1 MWTEDIFLFMK
12 EFKTIDEQI
21 LLLKNRGMIF
31 NREAEASW
39 LLKDFNYYNI
49 INGYKDPFLVHAD
62 TFKKNTS
69 FEEVYSLYIFDKRLK
84 DIFLKYILKIETI
97 LRSIIAY
104 EFSKVHDNDNY
115 LKVSCFDTYDANIF
129 VNKEKKQKRLHDIQN
144 LIAKLN
150 KDISSGI
157 NNKPYIKHYMM
168 NYGFVPL
175 WVLVNAI
182 SFGTLANF
190 LELMKQQERVTIAM
204 HFGISE
210 NELIQYVKLLV
221 YFRNICAHSERLYNS
236 KVPHFLFIPDNE
248 VHRELNIPQNKVGLY
263 LHGKNDLF
271 ALVIT
276 LDILYLPKG
285 DYELHNEIKL
295 ALNSLENEL
304 KVISIYD
311 IIKLMNFP
319 LTWYQSKKKSKY
331 LVKA

>member
-1 MWTEDIFLFMK
+1 
-12 EFKTIDEQI
+12 
-21 LLLKNRGMIF
+21 
-31 NREAEASW
+31 
-39 LLKDFNYYNI
+39 
-49 INGYKDPFLVHAD
+49 
-62 TFKKNTS
+62 
-69 FEEVYSLYIFDKRLK
+69 
-84 DIFLKYILKIETI
+84 
-97 LRSIIAY
+97 
-104 EFSKVHDNDNY
+104 
-115 LKVSCFDTYDANIF
+115 
-129 VNKEKKQKRLHDIQN
+129 
-144 LIAKLN
+144 
-150 KDISSGI
+150 
-157 NNKPYIKHYMM
+157 MM

-319 LTWYQSKKKSKY
+319 LTWYQSKKNSKY
-331 LVKA
+331 LVKV